1 MAFPSTLRSRI
12 HPLQL
17 AGAVMGFALCLA
29 LAPQRLQA
37 QWLEPH
43 RVQFGIS
50 GGFGG
55 VHAWGKPSFDIHW
68 HRLTGRISP
77 GLNYMSGGLTYKLA
91 HFNPK
96 VRMDRTIILS
106 LYYMNDWLVNNRRK
120 NEFRR
125 DQSIWMLMPGI
136 HTNLNHRGTV
146 YLEISGGLLYLHERT
161 FTEDKDIITRRDHFS
176 PMGEIRIG
184 GIFLSR
190 KEHVQQFPHYFK
202 EKPAKKIKKTKL
214 SFD

>member
-1 MAFPSTLRSRI
+1 MAFPSALRSRI
-12 HPLQL
+12 KRLQL
-17 AGAVMGFALCLA
+17 PGVGVLCVLCLA

-55 VHAWGKPSFDIHW
+55 VHAWGKPSFDVHW

-96 VRMDRTIILS
+96 VRTDRTVILS
-106 LYYMNDWLVNNRRK
+106 LYYMNDWLINNRRK

-161 FTEDKDIITRRDHFS
+161 FPEDKSIITHRDHFS

-190 KEHVQQFPHYFK
+190 KEHVQQFPHYYK
-202 EKPAKKIKKTKL
+202 EKPAKKIKKVKL